1 MGWAYCGL
9 NTHTG
14 DEMGYG
20 VEGVCAHPECDAKI
34 DHGLSY
40 LCGDMHAD
48 DVSCNRYFCGKHL
61 AAQRCAACWKLAD
74 EPDCCD
80 GEGCEDCTGLA

>member
-9 NTHTG
+9 NTDTG

-20 VEGVCAHPECDAKI
+20 VEGVCAHPECDAEI

-48 DVSCNRYFCGKHL
+48 GVSCNRYFCGKHL
-61 AAQRCAACWKLAD
+61 TAAPQRCAACWKEL
-74 EPDCCD
+74 PDCCL
-80 GEGCEDCTGLA
+80 GEGCEECLEP